1 MKLTK
6 IVATVGPS
14 ISNESLM
21 ERLVINGVNAFR
33 FNFSHGTYEEHLK
46 KINWAKDLQ
55 NKGHNIAIFADLS
68 GPKFR
73 IGEIEG
79 DRIVLKRGDE
89 FILTT
94 EKIVGNN
101 RIVYAPLEDV
111 IPHLR
116 KGDTILLSDGTVEL
130 EVKKVTKNSII
141 TKVRMGG
148 EISSHKG
155 INIPNRMQ
163 GVSAITEKDI
173 QDMKFAVSAGIRIF
187 ALSFVGGREDVE
199 KARDI
204 LRQEGVNGY
213 IIAKIERYEAVV
225 NFDEILDSADGIMIA
240 RGDLAVETPY
250 PKVPILQKEIIL
262 KTRAKGKPVITATQ
276 MLRSL
281 LFSPLPSRAEIS
293 DIANAVLDGSDAL
306 MLSEETAVAK
316 RPLNSVKVMKEIILE
331 AEKFRKRKGEGL
343 PIDLKGKKDVEWQ
356 IARSSFELCNSL
368 KARIIITPT
377 ASGATA
383 LRLSSL
389 RPLAPIIAPTPDPA
403 VWEFLNLSYGV
414 YPLKVDFMKNLDE
427 IIGKVKLEIFKRKL
441 AKEGDLAVITAG
453 YPFGKPGSTNM
464 VKVERL

>member
-1 MKLTK
+1 MTK

-163 GVSAITEKDI
+163 RVSAITEKDI
-173 QDMKFAVSAGIRIF
+173 QI
-187 ALSFVGGREDVE
+187 
-199 KARDI
+199 
-204 LRQEGVNGY
+204 
-213 IIAKIERYEAVV
+213 
-225 NFDEILDSADGIMIA
+225 
-240 RGDLAVETPY
+240 
-250 PKVPILQKEIIL
+250 
-262 KTRAKGKPVITATQ
+262 
-276 MLRSL
+276 
-281 LFSPLPSRAEIS
+281 
-293 DIANAVLDGSDAL
+293 
-306 MLSEETAVAK
+306 
-316 RPLNSVKVMKEIILE
+316 
-331 AEKFRKRKGEGL
+331 
-343 PIDLKGKKDVEWQ
+343 
-356 IARSSFELCNSL
+356 
-368 KARIIITPT
+368 
-377 ASGATA
+377 
-383 LRLSSL
+383 
-389 RPLAPIIAPTPDPA
+389 
-403 VWEFLNLSYGV
+403 
-414 YPLKVDFMKNLDE
+414 
-427 IIGKVKLEIFKRKL
+427 
-441 AKEGDLAVITAG
+441 
-453 YPFGKPGSTNM
+453 
-464 VKVERL
+464 